1 MAAGKKDTMHREDKP
16 MSVTR
21 HESHG
26 ILSPVVEGG
35 GLVFTA
41 GITADDFSLGVT
53 GQTEQVL
60 KEIDR
65 LLALAGSDKSKIL
78 SATIWV
84 PDIRLRDD
92 MNIAWNSWTGGENL
106 PARACI
112 EAKLA
117 NPAILVEI
125 AVVAVK

>member
-1 MAAGKKDTMHREDKP
+1 

-21 HESHG
+21 HEPRK
-26 ILSPVVEGG
+26 ILSSVVEGG

-41 GITADDFSLGVT
+41 GITADDFSLDVK

-65 LLALAGSDKSKIL
+65 LLALAGTDKSKVL

-92 MNIAWNSWTGGENL
+92 MNVVWNAWTGGQNL

-117 NPAILVEI
+117 GSDILVEI
-125 AVVAVK
+125 AVIAAK

>member
-1 MAAGKKDTMHREDKP
+1 
-16 MSVTR
+16 MSVVR
-21 HESHG
+21 HESKG

-35 GLVFTA
+35 GLVITA
-41 GITADDFSLGVT
+41 GITADDFSKDVK
-53 GQTEQVL
+53 GQTEEVL
-60 KEIDR
+60 AEIDR

-92 MNIAWNSWTGGENL
+92 MNVAWNAWTGGENL

-117 NPAILVEI
+117 GPDILVEI
-125 AVVAVK
+125 AVTALK

>member
-1 MAAGKKDTMHREDKP
+1 MRSDKNNFVREEKR
-16 MSVTR
+16 MSVIR

-26 ILSPVVEGG
+26 ILSAVVESG

-41 GITADDFSLGVT
+41 GITAKDLDQNVT

-60 KEIDR
+60 AEIDR
-65 LLALAGSDKSKIL
+65 RLALAGTDKSKIM

-84 PDIRLRDD
+84 SDIRLRDD
-92 MNIAWNSWTGGENL
+92 MNVAWNAWTGGENL

-117 NPAILVEI
+117 NPAIFVEI

>member
-1 MAAGKKDTMHREDKP
+1 

-21 HESHG
+21 HESKK
-26 ILSPVVEGG
+26 ILSAVVEGG
-35 GLVFTA
+35 GLVYTA
-41 GITADDFSLGVT
+41 GITADDLSEDVQ
-53 GQTEQVL
+53 GQTRQVL
-60 KEIDR
+60 DEIDR
-65 LLALAGSDKSKIL
+65 LLALAGTDKSKIL

-92 MNIAWNSWTGGENL
+92 MNVAWNAWTGGENL

-117 NPAILVEI
+117 GANILVEI

>member
-1 MAAGKKDTMHREDKP
+1 
-16 MSVTR
+16 MSVIR
-21 HESHG
+21 HEPKK
-26 ILSPVVEGG
+26 ILSSVVEGG

-41 GITADDFSLGVT
+41 GITADDFSLAVK

-60 KEIDR
+60 AEIDR
-65 LLALAGSDKSKIL
+65 LLAVAGTDKSKIL

-84 PDIRLRDD
+84 PDIRLRDE
-92 MNIAWNSWTGGENL
+92 MNTAWNAWTGGENL

-117 NPAILVEI
+117 GPNILVEI
-125 AVVAVK
+125 AVVAAK

>member
-1 MAAGKKDTMHREDKP
+1 
-16 MSVTR
+16 MSVVR
-21 HESHG
+21 HEPHG
-26 ILSPVVEGG
+26 ILSAVVEGG

-41 GITADDFSLGVT
+41 GVTADDFSQDAK
-53 GQTEQVL
+53 GQSEQVL
-60 KEIDR
+60 AEIDR
-65 LLALAGSDKSKIL
+65 RLAVAGTDKTKIV

-84 PDIRLRDD
+84 SDIRLRDD
-92 MNIAWNSWTGGENL
+92 MNVAWNAWTGGENL

>member
-1 MAAGKKDTMHREDKP
+1 

-21 HESHG
+21 HEPKG
-26 ILSPVVEGG
+26 ILSAAVEGG

-41 GITADDFSLGVT
+41 GITADDFSKDII
-53 GQTEQVL
+53 GQTEEILV
-60 KEIDR
+60 EIDR
-65 LLALAGSDKSKIL
+65 LLALAGTDKTKIL

-92 MNIAWNSWTGGENL
+92 MNVAWNAWTGGENL

-117 NPAILVEI
+117 GVNILVEI
-125 AVVAVK
+125 AVVATK

>member
-1 MAAGKKDTMHREDKP
+1 

-21 HESHG
+21 HEPHG
-26 ILSPVVEGG
+26 ILSKAVEGG

-41 GITADDFSLGVT
+41 GITPDDYSKDVT
-53 GQTEQVL
+53 GQTREVL
-60 KEIDR
+60 AELDR
-65 LLALAGSDKSKIL
+65 VLGLAGTDKSKIL

-84 PDIRLRDD
+84 PDIRLRDG
-92 MNIAWNSWTGGENL
+92 MNEAWNEWTGGENL

-117 NPAILVEI
+117 SPVILVEI

>member
-1 MAAGKKDTMHREDKP
+1 

-21 HESHG
+21 HEPRK
-26 ILSPVVEGG
+26 ILSSVVEGG
-35 GLVFTA
+35 GLVYTA

-53 GQTEQVL
+53 EQTKQVL
-60 KEIDR
+60 DEIDR
-65 LLALAGSDKSKIL
+65 LLAIAGSDKSKIL

-84 PDIRLRDD
+84 PDIRLRDG
-92 MNIAWNSWTGGENL
+92 MNEAWNAWTGGENL

-117 NPAILVEI
+117 RPDILVEI
-125 AVVAVK
+125 AVVALK